1 MLSVKKYL
9 KDILNF
15 SIIPNKKLSA
25 KEQLTLLYRL
35 NILLNHGFT
44 LIECFIFLNMHIQYK
59 QKETSKEIIQ
69 LLNQGATCY
78 SILKYL
84 KFPQTI
90 IMQIYFSE
98 KYGVLTENLQD
109 GFHFLKRKIE
119 TKQRFIKTIQY
130 PLILVMIFM
139 TMLFGI
145 NHFILPEFQQI
156 YTTMDIQ
163 LSPTLNFLNEF
174 IKHFP
179 HIILIFIAICS
190 SLLMMICFI
199 YYKLSIRQ
207 RLKFILKIPIIN
219 TYFKLFKTYQIANEL
234 SLFFRN
240 GIMLQQI
247 SKIYINQSVDPFLKY
262 IGEFTVNNIENGM
275 RLPEIFKRLG
285 CFQNELIQFI
295 EQGEK
300 SGKLEIELNIYSQI
314 LLSQIETKINKQIKL
329 IQPIIFLLLGLLIV
343 SLYLVIMLPMFDM
356 MQSIK

>member
-1 MLSVKKYL
+1 MKKYL
-9 KDILNF
+9 KNILNF
-15 SIIPNKKLSA
+15 SLLPNKKLSA

-44 LIECFIFLNMHIQYK
+44 LIECFTFLNMHIQYK
-59 QKETSKEIIQ
+59 QKDTSKEIIQ

-78 SILKYL
+78 SILNYL

-90 IMQIYFSE
+90 IVQIYFSE
-98 KYGVLTENLQD
+98 KYGVLTENLND

-119 TKQRFIKTIQY
+119 KKQKFIKTIQY

-163 LSPTLNFLNEF
+163 LSPTLKFLNDF
-174 IKHFP
+174 IQHFP
-179 HIILIFIAICS
+179 QIILISFTICS
-190 SLLMMICFI
+190 LFLIIIYAI
-199 YYKLSIRQ
+199 YYKLSISQ
-207 RLKFILKIPIIN
+207 RLKFILKVPMIN
-219 TYFKLFKTYQIANEL
+219 TYFKLFKTYQIANEF
-234 SLFFRN
+234 SLFFQN

-262 IGEFTVNNIENGM
+262 IGEFTIQNIENGLS
-275 RLPEIFKRLG
+275 LPEIFKKIG

-300 SGKLEIELNIYSQI
+300 SGNLEIELNIYAQI
-314 LLSQIETKINKQIKL
+314 LLSQIEAKMNKQIKL

-343 SLYLVIMLPMFDM
+343 SLYLIIMLPMFDM